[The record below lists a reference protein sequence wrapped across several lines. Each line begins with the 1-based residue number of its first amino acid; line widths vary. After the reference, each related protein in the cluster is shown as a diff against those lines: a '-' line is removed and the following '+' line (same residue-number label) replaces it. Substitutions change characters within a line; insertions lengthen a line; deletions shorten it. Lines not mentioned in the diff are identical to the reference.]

1 MARELRGRRILITG
15 ASGGIGRNLAEQLAG
30 AGVRLALA
38 ARSQPALDELAGKLR
53 QTGVEAHAIAAD
65 ITNDADRKRL
75 VDVAVDRLGG
85 LDVLVNNAGIAAWG
99 HFATSS
105 EEVMRQIM
113 EVNFFAP
120 VELIRQALPVLERGQ
135 QPAVVNV
142 ASMCGRRG
150 MPAWPEYSASK
161 FALCGMSE
169 ALRGELVRF
178 GIDLLLIVP
187 GLTKTDLQ
195 KKMLRNEGKAKIE
208 YDKGM
213 PPEQVAARIVQAIR
227 SGGFE
232 TVVGSDAK
240 WMLRFNRL
248 FPRLLDWLIGR
259 RIRKLY
265 ASQS

>member
-1 MARELRGRRILITG
+1 MARELRGRRFLITG
-15 ASGGIGRNLAEQLAG
+15 ASGGIGRSLAEQLAR

-38 ARSQPALDELAGKLR
+38 ARSQPALDELADKLR
-53 QTGVEAHAIAAD
+53 QAGAEAHTISAD
-65 ITNDADRKRL
+65 VTSEADRKHL
-75 VDVAVDRLGG
+75 VEGAVEQLGG
-85 LDVLVNNAGIAAWG
+85 LDGVINNAGIAAWG
-99 HFATSS
+99 HFATST
-105 EEVMRQIM
+105 EDVLRQIM

-120 VELIRQALPVLERGQ
+120 VELIRQAIPILERGQ

-169 ALRGELVRF
+169 ALRGELVRY

-195 KKMLRNEGKAKIE
+195 KKMLRSEGKAQID

-213 PPEQVAARIVQAIR
+213 PPEQVAARIVKAIQR
-227 SGGFE
+227 GGFE
-232 TVVGSDAK
+232 TVIGSDAK

-248 FPRLLDWLIGR
+248 FPRWLDWLIGR
-259 RIRKLY
+259 RIKKLY
-265 ASQS
+265 ASS